1 MGVNTNPFGFF
12 LFLASVN
19 IFSVY
24 ANFKSKVT
32 HMVAAV
38 LAVGLT
44 YSTLAELQ
52 YEIPGFFDF
61 DGGYI
66 ESGQHAIDAM
76 THV

>member
-1 MGVNTNPFGFF
+1 
-12 LFLASVN
+12 
-19 IFSVY
+19 
-24 ANFKSKVT
+24 
-32 HMVAAV
+32 MVAAV

-52 YEIPGFFDF
+52 NEIPGFFDF

>member
-52 YEIPGFFDF
+52 YEIPGFFRF
-61 DGGYI
+61 RWWI
-66 ESGQHAIDAM
+66 H
-76 THV
+76 